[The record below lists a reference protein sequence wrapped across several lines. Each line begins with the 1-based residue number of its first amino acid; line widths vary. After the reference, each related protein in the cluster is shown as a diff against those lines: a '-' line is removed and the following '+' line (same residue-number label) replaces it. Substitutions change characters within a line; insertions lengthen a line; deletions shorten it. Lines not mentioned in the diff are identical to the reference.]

1 MGTYRPVEALACAR
15 RGAGSSLSSMEG
27 IKFVSKDEL
36 DEAKKRKKEAEA
48 ARAAKEDAERKAR
61 RAERKAVSMPR
72 AKGHQPARSTRA
84 ARCKRPHALTRAC
97 LPRSHRPRR
106 EARVEP
112 WT

>member
-1 MGTYRPVEALACAR
+1 
-15 RGAGSSLSSMEG
+15 MEG

-72 AKGHQPARSTRA
+72 DKERHQPTRGTA

-97 LPRSHRPRR
+97 LLRPLRPRR

>member
-1 MGTYRPVEALACAR
+1 MGTYRPVEALASALR
-15 RGAGSSLSSMEG
+15 VAGAGSSMEG

-72 AKGHQPARSTRA
+72 DKERHQPTRGTRA

-97 LPRSHRPRR
+97 LPRPLRPRR

>member
-1 MGTYRPVEALACAR
+1 MHGAPPAR
-15 RGAGSSLSSMEG
+15 RSLQSHMEG

-72 AKGHQPARSTRA
+72 DKERHQPTRGTRA
-84 ARCKRPHALTRAC
+84 A
-97 LPRSHRPRR
+97 S
-106 EARVEP
+106 
-112 WT
+112 

>member
-1 MGTYRPVEALACAR
+1 
-15 RGAGSSLSSMEG
+15 MEG

-72 AKGHQPARSTRA
+72 ASTQIPIGSRTPKPIFLNFIVSNYSA
-84 ARCKRPHALTRAC
+84 
-97 LPRSHRPRR
+97 
-106 EARVEP
+106 V
-112 WT
+112 

>member
-1 MGTYRPVEALACAR
+1 MGTYRPVEALASALR
-15 RGAGSSLSSMEG
+15 VAGAGSSMEG

-72 AKGHQPARSTRA
+72 AKSGTSRSPVTD
-84 ARCKRPHALTRAC
+84 
-97 LPRSHRPRR
+97 RR
-106 EARVEP
+106 NP
-112 WT
+112 

>member
-1 MGTYRPVEALACAR
+1 MHGAR
-15 RGAGSSLSSMEG
+15 GSSLSRMEG

-72 AKGHQPARSTRA
+72 DNERHQPARGTRA
-84 ARCKRPHALTRAC
+84 ARCKRPHALTRAW
-97 LPRSHRPRR
+97 LPRPLRLRR